1 MSDLIQS
8 VVDGKITANTAT
20 ESTAEKKETRGT
32 TDLGYDAFL
41 QLLIAEMQHQDPLEP
56 TTNTEWISQ
65 MATFSQ
71 LEELQSLSKTTE
83 NSQIFSLV
91 GQNVIVSTED
101 ASGNT
106 SLKSGVVDFISMS
119 GGTAKF
125 SVNGSLYSLDQL
137 YSVVDA
143 EYLYNQNKP
152 GIPTAVEFTFNG
164 DEPQDL
170 SFEVNLGLDTAK
182 ATDVA
187 ILVGNAII
195 SSDYVTLSGNTVTV
209 KQELLQE
216 LEVGTY
222 KFTVVFD
229 DTNLTTVDNMLTVHI
244 FNSHPTVT
252 EEASETETEDAEDI
266 QDTVDT
272 ENTESVEEEETVESE
287 LSSIL
292 DKLPEDVAED
302 VAKYM
307 NQTESM

>member
-1 MSDLIQS
+1 MSNLIQN
-8 VVDGKITANTAT
+8 VVDGKITSNTAT
-20 ESTAEKKETRGT
+20 DSTAEKKETRGT

-91 GQNVIVSTED
+91 GQNVIISTED

-106 SLKSGVVDFISMS
+106 TLKSGIVDFISMS

-137 YSVVDA
+137 YSVVDG
-143 EYLYNQNKP
+143 EYLYNKNKP
-152 GIPTAVEFTFNG
+152 GVPTAVEFKFNS
-164 DEPQDL
+164 DEPQDF
-170 SFEVNLGLDTAK
+170 SFEVDLGADTAK
-182 ATDVA
+182 ASNVA

-195 SSDYVTLSGNTVTV
+195 DADYVSLHGNTVTV
-209 KQELLQE
+209 KQEILQE

-222 KFTVVFD
+222 RFSVVFD
-229 DTNLTTVDNMLTVHI
+229 DPNLTTVEDKLTVHI
-244 FNSHPTVT
+244 YNSHPTVK
-252 EEASETETEDAEDI
+252 D
-266 QDTVDT
+266 
-272 ENTESVEEEETVESE
+272 EETAADEETTVE
-287 LSSIL
+287 
-292 DKLPEDVAED
+292 
-302 VAKYM
+302 
-307 NQTESM
+307 